1 MEPRAHHVLI
11 GLFTLVVIT
20 AGLIAALWLGKY
32 GKDTSVATYEVIFNE
47 PVRGL
52 SRGSAVQ
59 FNGIKVGEVSALSLD
74 PNDVRNVRALI
85 TIQDGIPIQ
94 TDTRARL
101 MLAGITGISVVAL
114 SSGQPGSPLL
124 KAKPG
129 QDYPEIIATPSPIAQ
144 FMQNG
149 DSLLTGMAELMTN
162 ANKFLSGQNAESFTR
177 TIQNLETVSGALA
190 DNRDDIETLLNTLT
204 AATQQFTTT
213 LQAADRL
220 IRVEGTASMQQ
231 ARTALASVDAAAAN
245 VAQLVQSNQG
255 AVSTG
260 LQGLNELG
268 PTLQELRM
276 TLAALR
282 NNLRKLDNNPAGYLL
297 GAESLKEVAP

>member
-129 QDYPEIIATPSPIAQ
+129 QDYPEIIATP
-144 FMQNG
+144 
-149 DSLLTGMAELMTN
+149 
-162 ANKFLSGQNAESFTR
+162 
-177 TIQNLETVSGALA
+177 
-190 DNRDDIETLLNTLT
+190 
-204 AATQQFTTT
+204 
-213 LQAADRL
+213 
-220 IRVEGTASMQQ
+220 
-231 ARTALASVDAAAAN
+231 
-245 VAQLVQSNQG
+245 
-255 AVSTG
+255 
-260 LQGLNELG
+260 
-268 PTLQELRM
+268 
-276 TLAALR
+276 
-282 NNLRKLDNNPAGYLL
+282 
-297 GAESLKEVAP
+297 

>member
-32 GKDTSVATYEVIFNE
+32 GKDTAVATYTVIFNE

-124 KAKPG
+124 TAKPG
-129 QDYPEIIATPSPIAQ
+129 QEYPEIIATPSPIAQ

-149 DSLLTGMAELMTN
+149 DSLVTGMAELMTN

-190 DNRDDIETLLNTLT
+190 DNRDDIETLIKTLT

-255 AVSTG
+255 AVSAG

>member
-32 GKDTSVATYEVIFNE
+32 GKDTSVATYVVIFSE

-74 PNDVRNVRALI
+74 PSDVRNVRALI

-129 QDYPEIIATPSPIAQ
+129 QEYPEIIATPSPIAQ

-149 DSLLTGMAELMTN
+149 DSLVTGMAELMTN
-162 ANKFLSGQNAESFTR
+162 ANKFLSGKNAESFTR
-177 TIQNLETVSGALA
+177 TIQNLEIVSGALA
-190 DNRDDIETLLNTLT
+190 DNRDDIETLIKTLT

-255 AVSTG
+255 AVSAG

-282 NNLRKLDNNPAGYLL
+282 NNLRKLDDNPAGYLL